1 MDDLLEEARREQ
13 HRELEREARKV
24 IVLRARL
31 PHLVQET
38 IAQLLD
44 EVDDLEHA
52 RELAGL
58 DKRTENGDL
67 GPMTSLPY
75 TTEPVYPS
83 GYLLALM
90 FAMGWTLSQQPGAAR
105 YVDAIGTA
113 SRVGRIVVATMTV
126 LEVAIRL
133 AVMIVLLPIVL
144 FVGAILIGWVL

>member
-1 MDDLLEEARREQ
+1 MMDDLLEEARREQ

-58 DKRTENGDL
+58 DKRTENG
-67 GPMTSLPY
+67 GTSD
-75 TTEPVYPS
+75 
-83 GYLLALM
+83 
-90 FAMGWTLSQQPGAAR
+90 Q
-105 YVDAIGTA
+105 
-113 SRVGRIVVATMTV
+113 
-126 LEVAIRL
+126 
-133 AVMIVLLPIVL
+133 
-144 FVGAILIGWVL
+144 

>member
-1 MDDLLEEARREQ
+1 
-13 HRELEREARKV
+13 
-24 IVLRARL
+24 
-31 PHLVQET
+31 
-38 IAQLLD
+38 
-44 EVDDLEHA
+44 
-52 RELAGL
+52 
-58 DKRTENGDL
+58 
-67 GPMTSLPY
+67 MTSLPY

-90 FAMGWTLSQQPGAAR
+90 FAMGWTLSQQPGAAS